1 MPLLIDCP
9 SGHRLKVPRKR
20 AGHHVRCPVCN
31 QSTFVPP
38 LAGAASLAT
47 GSSTSASEVIG
58 SQSSEEIPESTG
70 RQGSGVTPDSAEARV
85 STPAETGRPSRSA
98 CPRPASPSPKGS
110 NQEELDGREHYEPFP
125 VISVGDHAVR
135 PRAIANAGTRQ
146 HDERLW
152 SILGL
157 GLAMMAMAAFS
168 AIPAVRELSAAGDKV
183 TTDGWS
189 HIVLLIALIQLSL
202 AVYAMQLRDWS
213 ATWICALGTTGVA
226 AFYAAGLAM
235 CMLATQDNAL
245 VQRLGL
251 GDEKFHGTAGRW
263 CFLVLC
269 VGLILAYCCGRFSL
283 SCRRIDQRMAESCT
297 GSS

>member
-38 LAGAASLAT
+38 LAGAATLAT

-58 SQSSEEIPESTG
+58 SQSSQEIPESTG
-70 RQGSGVTPDSAEARV
+70 RQRSGVRPDSAEARV

-98 CPRPASPSPKGS
+98 CPRLASPRPKGS
-110 NQEELDGREHYEPFP
+110 NQEEPDGREHYEPFP

-202 AVYAMQLRDWS
+202 AVYCDA
-213 ATWICALGTTGVA
+213 I
-226 AFYAAGLAM
+226 AGLERD
-235 CMLATQDNAL
+235 LDLRTGDNRSRGVL
-245 VQRLGL
+245 RGRI
-251 GDEKFHGTAGRW
+251 GDVYAGDARQ
-263 CFLVLC
+263 CTRAKTRP
-269 VGLILAYCCGRFSL
+269 GGREISRHRRSMVFPGSL
-283 SCRRIDQRMAESCT
+283 RRA
-297 GSS
+297 